1 MALSLCNT
9 TTNEHGREL
18 IEHGTVLFPVACYDD
33 DLIKK
38 AFLVIG
44 MMNWKHSYS
53 FIRHCINC
61 CWNKKIYSKAR

>member
-38 AFLVIG
+38 SVPCHWHDELEVVIV
-44 MMNWKHSYS
+44 S
-53 FIRHCINC
+53 
-61 CWNKKIYSKAR
+61 